1 MPVAAD
7 FGDGGPGDDPGR
19 LQPMA
24 LPDYEP
30 VIGLEVHCQLKTRTK
45 SFCACPV
52 VFGAPPNSAVCP
64 VCLGYPGVLPVLNRE
79 MVTLAMRVAVATG
92 CEIRERSVFARKNY
106 FYPDLP
112 KGYQISQ
119 LDRPLAVGGHV
130 PVRTSVGDR
139 MIRLSRIH
147 LEEDAGKL
155 MHEFPWDDLPTGTSL
170 VDLNRAGTPLI
181 EIVSEPDIRSGDEA
195 WDYLNRLR
203 RLVRYVDASDG
214 NMEEGSLRCD
224 ANVSVR
230 PRGSAVL
237 GTKVEI
243 KNLNSINHVRKAIE
257 HEVERQVGTLDRGG
271 VVVQETRLW
280 HPETGT
286 TRPMRSKEEAMDYR
300 YFPDPD
306 LGTLQVDDEWRRSVA
321 GSMPELPDVRVG
333 RLVAQLG
340 LPWAD
345 ADTICLSRPLADW
358 FEAAVE
364 AHPSNPKGIAN
375 WLLSELLSRMGDAD
389 RQAGR
394 VPVAPAA
401 LARLVVR
408 IDDGTISGKIGKEL
422 VPLLIDSGK
431 DPDDLIREKGL
442 VQVTDEGAI
451 RVVVETV
458 VAANPQQ
465 VAAYRAGKTQ
475 ALGWFV
481 GQVMKA
487 SAGKANPAIANRL
500 LKELLEQG

>member
-1 MPVAAD
+1 
-7 FGDGGPGDDPGR
+7 
-19 LQPMA
+19 MA
-24 LPDYEP
+24 LSDYEP

-45 SFCACPV
+45 SFCGCPV

-79 MVTLAMRVAVATG
+79 MVTLAMRVALATG

-130 PVRTSVGDR
+130 PVRTPDGERLV
-139 MIRLSRIH
+139 RLSRIH

-155 MHEFPWDDLPTGTSL
+155 MHEFPWDDVPTGASL

-181 EIVSEPDIRSGDEA
+181 EIVSEPELRSGDEA

-203 RLVRYVDASDG
+203 RIVRYVDASDG

-230 PRGSAVL
+230 RKGETTL
-237 GTKVEI
+237 GTKVEV

-257 HEVERQVGTLDRGG
+257 HEAERQAGALDRGDA
-271 VVVQETRLW
+271 VVQETRLW
-280 HPETGT
+280 HPETGS

-306 LGTLQVDDEWRRSVA
+306 LGTLEVDREWTRAVA
-321 GSMPELPDVRVG
+321 ESMPELPDARVT
-333 RLVAQLG
+333 RLVAELG
-340 LPWAD
+340 LPPAD
-345 ADTICLSRPLADW
+345 ADTICVSRPLADW
-358 FEAAVE
+358 FEEAAR
-364 AHPSNPKGIAN
+364 AHPSNPKGVAN
-375 WLLSELLSRMGDAD
+375 WLLSELLSRIGDAD

-394 VPVAPAA
+394 VPLAPAT
-401 LARLVVR
+401 LARLVAR

-422 VPLLIDSGK
+422 LPLLIESGR
-431 DPDDLIREKGL
+431 DPDELIREKGL
-442 VQVTDEGAI
+442 VQVTDEGEI
-451 RVVVETV
+451 RTVVENV
-458 VAANPQQ
+458 VGGNPQQ
-465 VAAYRAGKTQ
+465 AAAFRAGKTQ

-481 GQVMKA
+481 GQVMRA
-487 SAGKANPAIANRL
+487 SGGKANPAIVNRL
-500 LKELLEQG
+500 LKERLEQG